1 MTEIQIDIQKT
12 LLLKLNLKEVP
23 QLRIIISDNCSG
35 IEVKPGKPM
44 VIFGSQ
50 KRNDPATN
58 GMFGMGMFSFFS
70 LCDKMRVETT
80 RENSNKLYTYEITK
94 DIFNGSK

>member
-1 MTEIQIDIQKT
+1 M
-12 LLLKLNLKEVP
+12 P
-23 QLRIIISDNCSG
+23 QQRIIISDNCSG
-35 IEVKPGKPM
+35 IEIKPDKPM

-58 GMFGMGMFSFFS
+58 GMFGMGMFSFLS
-70 LCDKMRVETT
+70 MCNKMTVETT
-80 RENSNKLYTYEITK
+80 TENSDKLYTYEITK